1 MQKTLPQQSKKRA
14 RLLFMGKQPSSLS
27 VDEALSLELL
37 AFIAS
42 KEPLLETLRQFPQ
55 LDRAA
60 VEHCLTQAITSLGHK
75 PQVAA
80 VGSSPGIVNFSRIR
94 VYSDGA
100 ARGNP
105 GPAGAG
111 AVLVEPSGEVV
122 DRLGKFLGTQT
133 NNFAEYT
140 GLLLGLKRALEL
152 GVKEVEVFA
161 DSELM
166 IRQLGGR
173 YQVKSPS
180 LRPLFEEALKL
191 LNGFERVK
199 LMHVP
204 REMNR
209 AADEMSN
216 KAIDE
221 RL

>member
-1 MQKTLPQQSKKRA
+1 MAQPKDGELLRFIAENEKLDATAQEYGVRRDRLV
-14 RLLFMGKQPSSLS
+14 RLL
-27 VDEALSLELL
+27 E
-37 AFIAS
+37 
-42 KEPLLETLRQFPQ
+42 
-55 LDRAA
+55 RAA
-60 VEHCLTQAITSLGHK
+60 ELVDAEDRGPTLANTAGLPRNVQR
-75 PQVAA
+75 V
-80 VGSSPGIVNFSRIR
+80 R

-111 AVLVEPSGEVV
+111 AVLVSPTGQVV
-122 DRLGKFLGTQT
+122 ERLAKYLGVQT

-140 GLLLGLKRALEL
+140 ALIIGLQRAYEL
-152 GVKEVEVFA
+152 GVSEVEVFA

-166 IRQLGGR
+166 IRQLSGR

-180 LRPLFEEALKL
+180 LKPLHEQARNL
-191 LNGFERVK
+191 LNQFDRVK
-199 LMHVP
+199 LVHVP
-204 REMNR
+204 REMNA

>member
-1 MQKTLPQQSKKRA
+1 MGTRSSK
-14 RLLFMGKQPSSLS
+14 SLTGRS
-27 VDEALSLELL
+27 LHAAVLRFLSRE
-37 AFIAS
+37 
-42 KEPLLETLRQFPQ
+42 EPLTVTLGAFPQ
-55 LDRAA
+55 LDRLKLQRILERAA
-60 VEHCLTQAITSLGHK
+60 AHFEGE
-75 PQVAA
+75 
-80 VGSSPGIVNFSRIR
+80 VGSEEVVPAPPARLR

-105 GPAGAG
+105 GLAGAG
-111 AVLVEPSGEVV
+111 AVLVEPSGQVV

-133 NNFAEYT
+133 NNYAEYM
-140 GLLLGLKRALEL
+140 GLLLGLKRAQEL
-152 GVKEVEVFA
+152 GVHEVEVFA

-180 LRPLFEEALKL
+180 LRPLYEEALKV

-199 LMHVP
+199 LVHVP

-216 KAIDE
+216 RAIDE
-221 RL
+221 RM